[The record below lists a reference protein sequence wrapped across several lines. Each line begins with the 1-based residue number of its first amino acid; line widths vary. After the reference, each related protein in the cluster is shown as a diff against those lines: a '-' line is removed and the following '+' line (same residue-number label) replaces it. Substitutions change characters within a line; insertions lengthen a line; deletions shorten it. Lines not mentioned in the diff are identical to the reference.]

1 MFMSKTLRSAKPR
14 KGATLGA
21 IVAIAAITLFV
32 AALVS
37 GGSQVARATPGE
49 CAYADALVSFSPG
62 TGANGDPNNA
72 LGIDNGT
79 WVALGDG
86 GSITVRLVA
95 QVISNGPGADF
106 RVYEVIMPPIEGANV
121 RVSADGVTY
130 FNLGSTNAGGYVS
143 EFDLASVGLAS
154 ASYVKITDLGQDLSA
169 DTNTQGYDLD
179 AVAALNCAPPTP
191 TPTPS
196 PTPTPTATP
205 TPPIEGRMT
214 GGGSNWMVG
223 DVRVTKGFEIHC
235 DLRDPNNIEVNW
247 PGGNNFHMTDLTSAV
262 CTDDPA
268 IIQAPPPSA
277 PFDTFVG
284 VGTGKLN
291 NVAGATIKF
300 TFVDAGEPGTSD
312 HATIDVYN
320 ASNVLV
326 LHVASLLKNGNFQT
340 HLD

>member
-1 MFMSKTLRSAKPR
+1 
-14 KGATLGA
+14 
-21 IVAIAAITLFV
+21 
-32 AALVS
+32 
-37 GGSQVARATPGE
+37 
-49 CAYADALVSFSPG
+49 
-62 TGANGDPNNA
+62 
-72 LGIDNGT
+72 
-79 WVALGDG
+79 
-86 GSITVRLVA
+86 
-95 QVISNGPGADF
+95 
-106 RVYEVIMPPIEGANV
+106 
-121 RVSADGVTY
+121 
-130 FNLGSTNAGGYVS
+130 
-143 EFDLASVGLAS
+143 
-154 ASYVKITDLGQDLSA
+154 
-169 DTNTQGYDLD
+169 
-179 AVAALNCAPPTP
+179 
-191 TPTPS
+191 
-196 PTPTPTATP
+196 
-205 TPPIEGRMT
+205 MT